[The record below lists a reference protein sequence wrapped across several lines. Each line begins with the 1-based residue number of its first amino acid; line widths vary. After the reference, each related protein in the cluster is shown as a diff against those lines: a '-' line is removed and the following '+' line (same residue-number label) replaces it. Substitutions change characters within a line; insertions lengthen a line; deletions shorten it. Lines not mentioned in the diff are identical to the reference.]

1 VRNITHGQGV
11 AEAPEIA
18 VGRDLA
24 HGKPT
29 NPKALFAG
37 NQARRRHMKSDRVA
51 NLATK
56 ELSEADLEVVTGG
69 SKSSGSGAGKVTFSL
84 FSVTRNVD
92 KASPTL
98 F

>member
-1 VRNITHGQGV
+1 
-11 AEAPEIA
+11 
-18 VGRDLA
+18 
-24 HGKPT
+24 
-29 NPKALFAG
+29 
-37 NQARRRHMKSDRVA
+37 MKSDRVA

-69 SKSSGSGAGKVTFSL
+69 SKSSESGAGKVTFNL